1 MSKPHQN
8 QPAAAELDPQLLE
21 AVRQEVRVQVAGLL
35 EQFAAR
41 LRDPEGGLVRT
52 APGARPAGTVAPA
65 PGAQKVVVIAAA
77 AAAAATVLGRAV
89 RVKRIT
95 FLNQNTISAW
105 AEAGRL
111 TIHNSHRI
119 GRSL

>member
-1 MSKPHQN
+1 MSKQSQN
-8 QPAAAELDPQLLE
+8 KPAAVELDPQVL
-21 AVRQEVRVQVAGLL
+21 AAIRQEVRVQMAGLL
-35 EQFAAR
+35 EQLAAR
-41 LRDPEGGLVRT
+41 LKQPEGAHTPEIVVP
-52 APGARPAGTVAPA
+52 ASAVPGSAGG
-65 PGAQKVVVIAAA
+65 GAQKVVVIAAA
-77 AAAAATVLGRAV
+77 AAAAATALGRAV